1 MKKYINK
8 IWVLTVAVVCF
19 SITSC
24 SDVTELN
31 VDPNNPTDVP
41 AANLLTQAQYSLY
54 NRMHSRVLNAEWSM
68 LMVQHWSQNE
78 YAEESRYLVDS
89 NSFDGSWVSFYASVL
104 NELTVAK
111 NKISADENLTAA
123 RKANQ
128 LGIVDILMADAF
140 QAVTDLWGDVPFS
153 EALSPEFPNPTY
165 DSQQSIYASLLSSL
179 DNALTSLDVN
189 AGSFDTG
196 DIVAGGDVA
205 QWKRIGASLLLRM
218 AMRVSDVDNGSA
230 STYVT
235 KALAHGPISSNAEN
249 AIFNFDS
256 ANPDLSNPLY
266 IDNVINTRDDFAVSD
281 VLVTSLE
288 AKGDPRI
295 EAFAALNNDMVY
307 RGMPYGLNDADA
319 FALKSVTSRP
329 SARVRDAA
337 APHVIIDWA
346 EVAFLLAEAME
357 RGYTSGNAADMYNA
371 GVESSMAYWGYDD
384 ASGYLA
390 NNPYDAANWKES
402 IGYEKWVAF
411 YMNGPQAWAEWR
423 RLDAPSLA
431 VPAAASNPS
440 IPVRLP
446 YPISEE
452 TNNGNSLDAATSDAN
467 DLNGK
472 VWWDVN

>member
-1 MKKYINK
+1 
-8 IWVLTVAVVCF
+8 
-19 SITSC
+19 
-24 SDVTELN
+24 
-31 VDPNNPTDVP
+31 
-41 AANLLTQAQYSLY
+41 
-54 NRMHSRVLNAEWSM
+54 
-68 LMVQHWSQNE
+68 
-78 YAEESRYLVDS
+78 
-89 NSFDGSWVSFYASVL
+89 
-104 NELTVAK
+104 
-111 NKISADENLTAA
+111 
-123 RKANQ
+123 
-128 LGIVDILMADAF
+128 
-140 QAVTDLWGDVPFS
+140 
-153 EALSPEFPNPTY
+153 
-165 DSQQSIYASLLSSL
+165 
-179 DNALTSLDVN
+179 
-189 AGSFDTG
+189 
-196 DIVAGGDVA
+196 
-205 QWKRIGASLLLRM
+205 
-218 AMRVSDVDNGSA
+218 
-230 STYVT
+230 
-235 KALAHGPISSNAEN
+235 
-249 AIFNFDS
+249 
-256 ANPDLSNPLY
+256 
-266 IDNVINTRDDFAVSD
+266 
-281 VLVTSLE
+281 
-288 AKGDPRI
+288 
-295 EAFAALNNDMVY
+295 MVY
-307 RGMPYGLNDADA
+307 RGKPYGLNDADA